1 MVRSARLA
9 GWRPPGGRLALLLR
23 TPLHTGRVHVAPGP
37 AGKAHEAATLH
48 LHAQAPL
55 AIGAVEGAERPQH
68 MAAFTDD
75 RAAGGEIGLGQCQI
89 VTRAVTAGCHRAPPP
104 AVTP

>member
-1 MVRSARLA
+1 M
-9 GWRPPGGRLALLLR
+9 
-23 TPLHTGRVHVAPGP
+23 
-37 AGKAHEAATLH
+37 H

-75 RAAGGEIGLGQCQI
+75 WAAGGKVGLG
-89 VTRAVTAGCHRAPPP
+89 
-104 AVTP
+104 